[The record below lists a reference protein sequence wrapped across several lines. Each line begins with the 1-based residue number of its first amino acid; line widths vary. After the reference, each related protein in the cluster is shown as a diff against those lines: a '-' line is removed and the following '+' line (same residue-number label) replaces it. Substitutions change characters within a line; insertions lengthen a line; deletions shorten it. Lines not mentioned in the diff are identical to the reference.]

1 MSPEDFIGVPSQH
14 DIRNP
19 EYVEV
24 EDKKN
29 GFLQRIV
36 KDFGSGFT
44 RSNPPSN
51 LPRDNGENDK
61 GGLIFLDEANRANP
75 VTLKA
80 LMQFVQMGR
89 IGEYNLPSKWI
100 IVAAGNRPEEADVA
114 EFDFAFADRFTIVN
128 YVPELGVDAGGAIT
142 GGWAKWASS
151 SGKILPEVIYFL
163 ADNRELFHRLD
174 TEKKV
179 LNFPTPRSW
188 TDGALV
194 LNDYM
199 KNKGIS
205 SWRDV
210 PATKLKNIFFDQVG
224 PQAAGKFADFLDILR
239 KATDSDIEEMLT
251 DPDKARVIPEFK
263 KEKRFLFGL
272 IQTLI
277 NKIPNGDPEKL
288 LNMVKYISKYGQY
301 EVLTW
306 LVKRIYDK
314 FPDFGKYEPS
324 YKDEPGWKFRKE
336 AVEILIQGKKEQGL

>member
-14 DIRNP
+14 DIQKP
-19 EYVEV
+19 EYIEV
-24 EDKKN
+24 EDKKT
-29 GFLQRIV
+29 GFLQRVV

-51 LPRDNGENDK
+51 LPRDNGQNGK
-61 GGLIFLDEANRANP
+61 GGLIFLDEANRANKI
-75 VTLKA
+75 TLQS

-89 IGEYNLPSKWI
+89 IGEYHLPSKWI
-100 IVAAGNRPEEADVA
+100 IVAAGNRPSEAEVVEPDG
-114 EFDFAFADRFTIVN
+114 AFAERFTFVN
-128 YVPELGVDAGGAIT
+128 YVSELGVDAGGAIT

-151 SGKILPEVIYFL
+151 SGKIIPELIYFL

-174 TEKKV
+174 TEKKA

-188 TDGALV
+188 SDGALI
-194 LNDYM
+194 LGDYM
-199 KNKGIS
+199 RNEGLS

-251 DPDKARVIPEFK
+251 DPDDARVIPEFK

-277 NKIPNGDPEKL
+277 NKVPNGDPEKL
-288 LNMVKYISKYGQY
+288 LNIVKYISRYGQY

-314 FPDFGKYEPS
+314 FPEFGKYEPS
-324 YKDEPGWKFRKE
+324 YKDEPGWEFRKE
-336 AVEILIQGKKEQGL
+336 AVEIIRQGKKEQGL